1 VKNFTNY
8 FGIGTDAQV
17 AYIAQK
23 LKAKTAALKRVAY
36 GFAGFLSFW
45 IFCGGLKKKI
55 THIL

>member
-8 FGIGTDAQV
+8 FGIGTDAQI
-17 AYIAQK
+17 AYIAQR

-45 IFCGGLKKKI
+45 MFCGGLRRI
-55 THIL
+55 ISQI